1 MVMQNSF
8 VCPVCKRDQ
17 GIITDL
23 ESGEIVC
30 SECGIVIY
38 DKIQESKQ
46 EWRASSPEEGKDR
59 RRTGMPTSLAT
70 YDMGLY
76 TVIGRT
82 NRDASG
88 HLLDASTRSTMA
100 RLRTWDLRTQPSTN
114 RSLKAAFNQLN
125 KLKHKL
131 ALSDAIVEK
140 TAYIY
145 RKAQERGLVQGRSV
159 PASIAAAVYIACR
172 EAGAPRTLKEI
183 SLVSNIKRKEISRQ
197 YRLLVLELDIRI
209 PSIDPAKCIARIAN
223 KISLSEKIRHRAMR
237 IMDEATRSEISAGKN
252 PMGLAASVLYLSS
265 LADERN
271 NNTISQTV
279 FAQSAGVTEVTIRNV
294 CKNLKS
300 HLDLGPS
307 L

>member
-17 GIITDL
+17 RIITDL

-46 EWRASSPEEGKDR
+46 EWRPSSPEEGKDR

-76 TVIGRT
+76 TIIGRT

-131 ALSDAIVEK
+131 ALPDAIIEK

-172 EAGAPRTLKEI
+172 EVGAPRTLKEI
-183 SLVSNIKRKEISRQ
+183 SLISNIKRKEISRQ

-237 IMDEATRSEISAGKN
+237 LMDKATRSEISAGKN

-271 NNTISQTV
+271 NNSISQTV

-294 CKNLKS
+294 CKNLRS
-300 HLDLGPS
+300 HLDLSPNS
-307 L
+307 

>member
-1 MVMQNSF
+1 MQNSF

-23 ESGEIVC
+23 DSGEIVC
-30 SECGIVIY
+30 GVCGIVIY

-46 EWRASSPEEGKDR
+46 EWRASSPEEAKDR

-131 ALSDAIVEK
+131 ALPDAIIEK

-172 EAGAPRTLKEI
+172 EVGAPRTLKEI

-209 PSIDPAKCIARIAN
+209 PSIDPAKCLARIAN
-223 KISLSEKIRHRAMR
+223 KIRLSEKVRHRAMR
-237 IMDEATRSEISAGKN
+237 IMDEATKCEISAGKN

-265 LADERN
+265 LAVERN
-271 NNTISQTV
+271 NNSISQTV

-294 CKNLKS
+294 CKNLRS
-300 HLDLGPS
+300 HLGLSPS
-307 L
+307 LW